1 MGGFH
6 INRARHAG
14 VYGLQPRS
22 GANAPRVARLE
33 AGEIEVRRWRYEVV
47 ALVQSELKKIV
58 GHHTTDGMRATVV
71 VVRVATTVAIPSGE
85 GHLGTRLQGRTK
97 NIDAWV
103 HVSE

>member
-22 GANAPRVARLE
+22 SANAPGVPRLE
-33 AGEIEVRRWRYEVV
+33 AGEIEMRGWRNEVV
-47 ALVQSELKKIV
+47 ALVQSKLEKII
-58 GHHTTDGMRATVV
+58 GHHTTDGVRATVV

-85 GHLGTRLQGRTK
+85 GHLGTRLQGRTEDV
-97 NIDAWV
+97 DAWV
-103 HVSE
+103 HVSV